1 MPSDTKAPLLPACD
15 PVAKSAGRPRRALR
29 LAEIA
34 ASWALVGLLASLVLS
49 ITAPT
54 LFGYRAL
61 TVLSGS
67 MEPSV
72 GAGAV
77 VVDEVISPLD
87 ARVDDVVTFPDPEQ
101 RSRLITHRLR
111 STTVRGRRA
120 YMVTK
125 GDANET
131 VERWSVPADGEIGRV
146 AYHLPKLGYAQAW
159 ISGRF
164 GRVAVLVVLVCLG
177 IWLLI
182 ETWRPPR
189 KGAGGEIRA

>member
-1 MPSDTKAPLLPACD
+1 MPSDTQALLLAARD
-15 PVAKSAGRPRRALR
+15 PVAESAGRPRRALR
-29 LAEIA
+29 LAQIA
-34 ASWALVGLLASLVLS
+34 ATWALLGLVASFALS

-54 LFGYRAL
+54 LLGYRTL

-67 MEPSV
+67 MEPSI

-87 ARVDDVVTFPDPEQ
+87 ARVEDVVTFTDPEQ
-101 RSRLITHRLR
+101 RGRLITHRLR
-111 STTVRGRRA
+111 RITVRGRRA

-131 VERWSVPADGEIGRV
+131 VERWSVPADGKIGRV
-146 AYHLPKLGYAQAW
+146 AYSVPKLGYARVW
-159 ISGRF
+159 ISGRL
-164 GRVAVLVVLVCLG
+164 GRVAVLVALLCLG

-189 KGAGGEIRA
+189 